1 MMYIEGTCGDLW
13 SCNEIY
19 IYAQRTY
26 ANALLDTEQVEI
38 LRNVER

>member
-13 SCNEIY
+13 SSNKIY
-19 IYAQRTY
+19 IYTQRTY

-38 LRNVER
+38 LRNVEK